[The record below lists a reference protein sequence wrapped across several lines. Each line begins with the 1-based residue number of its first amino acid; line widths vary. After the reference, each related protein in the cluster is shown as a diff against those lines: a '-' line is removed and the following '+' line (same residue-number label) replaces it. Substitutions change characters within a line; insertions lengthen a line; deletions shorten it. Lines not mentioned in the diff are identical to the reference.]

1 LININEKNG
10 RQCTSDISN
19 PIAEPVGPTFPAAR
33 KTSMP
38 PPDPRSTT
46 LSPYRFRV
54 SALHSQEDNEELVRS
69 HDHLLDVCG
78 GYRITTT

>member
-1 LININEKNG
+1 
-10 RQCTSDISN
+10 
-19 PIAEPVGPTFPAAR
+19 
-33 KTSMP
+33 MP

-46 LSPYRFRV
+46 LSPYRFRT
-54 SALHSQEDNEELVRS
+54 SALRSQEDNGELVRN